1 MSEMTAWFADT
12 FLVAAV
18 LLVLLVL
25 LVLFVWE
32 TFAVSICSSN
42 MNRAI
47 SSSLMVLLVEEDEF
61 ILFGCVSKEVGFV
74 ELSFLESEFVSS
86 RCLLIVSAAWS
97 TFPFA

>member
-12 FLVAAV
+12 FLVAVV
-18 LLVLLVL
+18 LLEL

-47 SSSLMVLLVEEDEF
+47 SSSLTMLLVEDEF
-61 ILFGCVSKEVGFV
+61 ILFGCV
-74 ELSFLESEFVSS
+74 
-86 RCLLIVSAAWS
+86 
-97 TFPFA
+97 

>member
-12 FLVAAV
+12 FLVAVV
-18 LLVLLVL
+18 LLEL

-61 ILFGCVSKEVGFV
+61 ILFGCV
-74 ELSFLESEFVSS
+74 
-86 RCLLIVSAAWS
+86 
-97 TFPFA
+97 